1 MAENTPLLG
10 ALGLCRKAGKLVMG
24 FDAVAESVMKGKAFL
39 VLTAADVSPRT
50 ARKTNEFCEG
60 LVPCLSMPLTQ
71 DVLCAVEGASNRR
84 NLTEKGVV
92 VLITRAVYHILS
104 YAIRLMEKE
113 SRREKEK

>member
-71 DVLCAVEGASNRR
+71 DVLCAVARKPVGVYAVTDE
-84 NLTEKGVV
+84 NLARLCEKH
-92 VLITRAVYHILS
+92 LA
-104 YAIRLMEKE
+104 RLPQSEKE
-113 SRREKEK
+113 ETAHGE